1 MKLSSNV
8 QIGFVHTEDV
18 GLICKK
24 SSNLYSIDMDQYGVS
39 VRTDGSTYI
48 YGNNQ
53 INFQWK
59 IEYGDTIGIGMT
71 KHEGGR
77 RVWITRNGIIQ
88 NPPSE

>member
-1 MKLSSNV
+1 
-8 QIGFVHTEDV
+8 
-18 GLICKK
+18 
-24 SSNLYSIDMDQYGVS
+24 MDQHGVS
-39 VRTDGSTYI
+39 VRTDGTTVI

-59 IEYGDTIGIGMT
+59 IQYGDTIGIGLT

-88 NPPSE
+88 NLPSEEERIKFIDVQNEGVATVAKQVDEDEED

>member
-1 MKLSSNV
+1 
-8 QIGFVHTEDV
+8 
-18 GLICKK
+18 
-24 SSNLYSIDMDQYGVS
+24 MDQHGVS
-39 VRTDGSTYI
+39 VRTDGTTVI

-59 IEYGDTIGIGMT
+59 IQYGDTIGIGLT

-88 NPPSE
+88 NLPSEEERIKFIEVQNEGVATVAKQVDEDEED